1 MILIVWLCLRQGYFI
16 LLLKSIE
23 EHLRAWKVNLIT
35 APVDPEMAPIWSE
48 KLGFTILSDEEVITS
63 SLLHIPMVHEMMKP
77 FSFFWPTTMFFF
89 ISLIVTV
96 LSLYCWPEEIN
107 AGSVLPLGDVWEPS
121 LDAKIPCLRKSN
133 LCLFV
138 HYCLKKLAYGVWER
152 PL

>member
-77 FSFFWPTTMFFF
+77 FSFF
-89 ISLIVTV
+89 
-96 LSLYCWPEEIN
+96 
-107 AGSVLPLGDVWEPS
+107 
-121 LDAKIPCLRKSN
+121 
-133 LCLFV
+133 
-138 HYCLKKLAYGVWER
+138 
-152 PL
+152 